1 MSIPV
6 VDDVAGSLPVSIPN
20 AGAVPPVSL
29 PSPVDVSLPV
39 SDLPSLTL
47 PAILETSLPTTAIT
61 KIIPTTVP
69 LVNTGIISSLASL
82 PANPAVTP
90 IISSVLANLPTT
102 GLPTAAIPTSIL
114 PGNIPIVPAN
124 LDVSEIIEG
133 LGDQV
138 FGQVAS
144 KLADVFETLAAAGT
158 NLPVANTALPSNIL
172 NALTALPLPTGAAG
186 LPNVTLPVGREKTEA
201 DGASAESNEKRQL
214 GGGLSGLTS
223 GLGGLTGGL
232 SGLTGGLGGATSGSS
247 NPVSGVVGTVTGLA
261 GANLLGGLTS
271 SGGSL
276 AAIGS
281 LAGSLTNGLQVL
293 DGVAGGNLLSSLPI
307 GTVTNPISL
316 VGAVTAPVAD
326 LSLGSIVLNTV
337 SHHPC
342 SLLRAMLY

>member
-6 VDDVAGSLPVSIPN
+6 VGGVAGSLPVSIPN
-20 AGAVPPVSL
+20 VGAVPTVSL

-47 PAILETSLPTTAIT
+47 PAILETNLPTTAIT

-82 PANPAVTP
+82 PANAAVTP

-114 PGNIPIVPAN
+114 PGNIPVIPAN

-186 LPNVTLPVGREKTEA
+186 LPNITLPVGREKTEA
-201 DGASAESNEKRQL
+201 ADASVQNNEKRQL
-214 GGGLSGLTS
+214 GGLTG

-293 DGVAGGNLLSSLPI
+293 DGVAGGNLLSSLPL

-337 SHHPC
+337 SHQPC